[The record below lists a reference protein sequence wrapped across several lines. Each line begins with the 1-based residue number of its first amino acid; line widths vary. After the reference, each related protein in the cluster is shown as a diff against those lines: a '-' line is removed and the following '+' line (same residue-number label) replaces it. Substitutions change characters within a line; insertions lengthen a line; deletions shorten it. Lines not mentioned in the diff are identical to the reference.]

1 MQGKREEIDMNEEFA
16 KTTEQLAAFQKI
28 WMETFTQLVQTAVTG
43 AQTSAPPEVLRQM
56 RDGIFKSL
64 SKSWDEF
71 LRSPQF
77 LTGMRQWM
85 DGTTN
90 FRKMS
95 NEWMARVRNEL
106 QAPSREDIDTIMLSV
121 RHMEQRLLARLE
133 ELSKRI
139 DALNGQSRDSG
150 TKRPAR
156 TSAPPQRKNRRSRS
170 PGNLTPKTK

>member
-1 MQGKREEIDMNEEFA
+1 MEKEGNGMNEEFA
-16 KTTEQLAAFQKI
+16 KTAEQMAAFQKI
-28 WMETFTQLVQTAVTG
+28 WMETFTQLMQTAVTG
-43 AQTSAPPEVLRQM
+43 SQTSAPPEVLRQM
-56 RDGIFKSL
+56 RNGIFKSL

-139 DALNGQSRDSG
+139 DAMNGQSRDSG
-150 TKRPAR
+150 AKGP
-156 TSAPPQRKNRRSRS
+156 TSTTAAQPDKNRRSRS
-170 PGNLTPKTK
+170 RSNETSKTK